1 MTDWLMVI
9 ITTVYVIATIA
20 ICIANFKSPKATK
33 EQLDESKRQYEDNK
47 RLEIMPCFFL
57 GFNNENLPNGL
68 VELDITGNTNIKPDF
83 QSCKMEIEN
92 VGNGLAKNIH
102 VLFIAELAYM
112 PQKRVV
118 DLPLLPEHKTYSI
131 GVSFAGEIET
141 VSEKQSI
148 STHFCIQFEDVL
160 GNKYQQQI
168 ELTFCCSDDELY
180 IYKTNILSPTM
191 S

>member
-9 ITTVYVIATIA
+9 ITTVYVVATIA
-20 ICIANFKSPKATK
+20 ICVANFKSAKATK
-33 EQLDESKRQYEDNK
+33 EQLDESKRQYEDKK
-47 RLEIMPCFFL
+47 RLEIMPYFYLEFKD
-57 GFNNENLPNGL
+57 ENPTGDF
-68 VELDITGNTNIKPDF
+68 VELGVTNDTNKRAVF
-83 QSCKMEIEN
+83 QLNRMSIEN
-92 VGNGLAKNIH
+92 VGNGLAKNIS
-102 VLFIAELAYM
+102 VSFIAELAYL
-112 PQKRVV
+112 QKKRVV

-141 VSEKQSI
+141 VREKQSI